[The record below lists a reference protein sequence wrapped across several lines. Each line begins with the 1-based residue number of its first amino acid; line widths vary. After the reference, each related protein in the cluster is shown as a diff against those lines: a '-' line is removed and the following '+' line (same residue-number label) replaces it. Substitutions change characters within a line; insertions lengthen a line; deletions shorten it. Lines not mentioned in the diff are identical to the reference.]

1 MNKKINVFII
11 SWPSW
16 SWKTTIWKELE
27 KNKHLN
33 LSKVITTTTR
43 TIRKDEINWNCYYF
57 ISKKKFENKVSKN
70 EFIEYAQV
78 YNNYYWSTIKEL
90 ERIIDLWKNPVYI
103 VDIQW
108 MENLQ
113 KKLKNNYNII
123 TFFIYAS
130 INKIKERL
138 HARCTEN
145 EKNLEI
151 RIKQISKEIKQ
162 KNNFNY
168 KILNNKI
175 ELAINKINKII
186 KSYV

>member
-1 MNKKINVFII
+1 
-11 SWPSW
+11 
-16 SWKTTIWKELE
+16 
-27 KNKHLN
+27 
-33 LSKVITTTTR
+33 
-43 TIRKDEINWNCYYF
+43 
-57 ISKKKFENKVSKN
+57 
-70 EFIEYAQV
+70 
-78 YNNYYWSTIKEL
+78 
-90 ERIIDLWKNPVYI
+90 
-103 VDIQW
+103 